1 MKKVLAVLAV
11 FAVVVAAGTLF
22 ADDTK
27 GPEKVTYT
35 AKPGDV
41 TFDHAKHVEKA
52 KGDCKAC
59 HDAVFQ
65 KAQNKLEG
73 YKEGMHKK
81 AEADKKSCGHCHVAG
96 GAAFESKGNCA
107 KCHVKK

>member
-1 MKKVLAVLAV
+1 MKKVFAVLAV

-22 ADDTK
+22 AEDK
-27 GPEKVTYT
+27 KAPEKITYA
-35 AKPGDV
+35 AKPGEV

-59 HDAVFQ
+59 HPAVFEQ
-65 KAQNKLEG
+65 AQNKLGE
-73 YKEGMHKK
+73 YKAGMHKT
-81 AEADKKSCGHCHVAG
+81 AEAEKKFCGHCHVAG